1 MRSWDEKLARFPL
14 QPFLYKRFID
24 DGFGIW
30 EHGQEALEQF
40 YKHANS
46 IHPNIKVELRYSAE
60 RIEFLDTMVI
70 IDGDRIET
78 DLYTK
83 PTDKHIYVQS
93 KSNHPK
99 SVKKSL
105 PYGLALR
112 IKRICSRERDYLKHR
127 EELKAHLRKRGYSSR
142 FLEFQIC
149 KVDKL
154 ERSNLLQYRKQK
166 KTNERVP
173 LVITYAKQLPDI
185 HKITK
190 KHLNLLHK
198 SDRMKTIFKAPPIVA
213 FRRDRNLG
221 DILVHGKHNKIFKTR
236 EENTDTFCSPKCQ
249 ICPRILTDNIV
260 KGTDQPDIRIKS
272 NNGCETWNAVYGIKC
287 ERCERVVYVG
297 ETERTV
303 SERLKEHL
311 ADVRHSRNK
320 AVAEH
325 FNQPDHSI
333 SDFKI
338 VILEKCTDPSRYFRK
353 IRELFWIERLNTAIP
368 AGLNKK
374 SQLGVL
380 WPDYWR
386 ENLHCGPKRYSRRWR

>member
-1 MRSWDEKLARFPL
+1 
-14 QPFLYKRFID
+14 
-24 DGFGIW
+24 
-30 EHGQEALEQF
+30 
-40 YKHANS
+40 
-46 IHPNIKVELRYSAE
+46 
-60 RIEFLDTMVI
+60 
-70 IDGDRIET
+70 
-78 DLYTK
+78 
-83 PTDKHIYVQS
+83 
-93 KSNHPK
+93 
-99 SVKKSL
+99 
-105 PYGLALR
+105 
-112 IKRICSRERDYLKHR
+112 
-127 EELKAHLRKRGYSSR
+127 
-142 FLEFQIC
+142 
-149 KVDKL
+149 
-154 ERSNLLQYRKQK
+154 
-166 KTNERVP
+166 
-173 LVITYAKQLPDI
+173 
-185 HKITK
+185 
-190 KHLNLLHK
+190 
-198 SDRMKTIFKAPPIVA
+198 MKTIFKAPPIVA

-272 NNGCETWNAVYGIKC
+272 HNGCETWNAVYGIKC

-325 FNQPDHSI
+325 FNQRDHSI

-353 IRELFWIERLNTAIP
+353 IRELFWIERLNTVMP

-380 WPDYWR
+380 WPDY
-386 ENLHCGPKRYSRRWR
+386 